1 MPQRRWGS
9 RTPSYDRCGGV
20 LLAREGEE
28 VRAAELLTF
37 VLGSPGFPPFYFIT
51 ARPELDRL
59 EAELAPEQLA
69 SARAAARAADY
80 AATLSI

>member
-1 MPQRRWGS
+1 
-9 RTPSYDRCGGV
+9 V

-28 VRAAELLTF
+28 VRAVELLTF

-69 SARAAARAADY
+69 SARDAARAADFDVAV
-80 AATLSI
+80 AAAERVLAEESPALSA